1 MRRADGSLLVE
12 GVLTRSGVF
21 VYCDGAGKE
30 WREYRPPSEV
40 FNADAM
46 ASFELVPVTN
56 DHPSSELDTHN
67 ACQLARGA
75 IGKLRRDG
83 DLVVAPLAVWDAE
96 TIRDVESG
104 KRELSC
110 GYMAEIVH
118 EAGVSPEGERY
129 DAIQRTIRGNHVAI
143 VDVARAGREARIR
156 MDAANRQVHR
166 GPMPREMQ
174 AAAIQMARRS
184 R

>member
-1 MRRADGSLLVE
+1 VRRADGSLLVE
-12 GVLTRSGVF
+12 GGLTRTGVF
-21 VYCDGAGKE
+21 IYRDAQGKE
-30 WREYRPPSEV
+30 LREYRPPSEV
-40 FNADAM
+40 FHPDAM

-56 DHPSSELDTHN
+56 DHPSDGITVQN
-67 ACQLARGA
+67 ACALARGA

-83 DLVVAPLAVWDAE
+83 HLVVAPLAVWDEA
-96 TIRDVESG
+96 TIADVEGG

-110 GYMAEIVH
+110 GYMAEIVY
-118 EAGVSPEGERY
+118 ESGVSPDGERY

-156 MDAANRQVHR
+156 MDAGHQVHR